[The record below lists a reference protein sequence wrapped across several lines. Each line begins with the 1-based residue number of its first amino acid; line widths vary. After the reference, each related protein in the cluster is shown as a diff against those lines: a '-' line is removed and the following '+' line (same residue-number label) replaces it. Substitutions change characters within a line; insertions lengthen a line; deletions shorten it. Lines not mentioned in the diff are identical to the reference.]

1 MRIIAHDT
9 RNALVIYSTRP
20 EYKKIETTLR
30 KLDILP
36 LQVLIQATIAEVTLN
51 DQLRY
56 GVQWFFDSGRRGTFT
71 LSDAAG
77 GAVSSLFPGFSYVF
91 NRSSIRVVLNA
102 LSEITDVNVVSA
114 PHLLVLDNQSAAMQV
129 GDQVPVATQSSVSTI
144 DPASPIVNSINYRDT
159 GVILRVTPRINSGGL
174 ITLEIEQE
182 VSDVSTTTT
191 STLNS
196 PTIQQRR
203 FSSSVA
209 VQSGESVVLGGL
221 IRDRTERGK
230 SGVPL
235 LSDIPIFG
243 ALFGA
248 RSNADSRTELMV
260 VLTPQIVRNQFE
272 ARTATEEMRRRLKQ
286 VAPYTYND
294 GHSPTQPKTP

>member
-1 MRIIAHDT
+1 V
-9 RNALVIYSTRP
+9 NSV
-20 EYKKIETTLR
+20 
-30 KLDILP
+30 
-36 LQVLIQATIAEVTLN
+36 
-51 DQLRY
+51 
-56 GVQWFFDSGRRGTFT
+56 
-71 LSDAAG
+71 
-77 GAVSSLFPGFSYVF
+77 FPGFSYVF
-91 NRSSIRVVLNA
+91 NNASIRVVLNA
-102 LSEITDVNVVSA
+102 LSEMTDVNVVSA

-129 GDQVPVATQSSVSTI
+129 GDQVPIATQSSVSTI

-182 VSDVSTTTT
+182 VSDVSATTT

-203 FSSSVA
+203 FSSTVA

-221 IRDRTERGK
+221 IRDRTDRGK

-248 RSNADSRTELMV
+248 RNNTDTRIELMV

-286 VAPYTYND
+286 VAPYTYSD
-294 GHSPTQPKTP
+294 GNSPTQPKTP